1 MLTPDSR
8 TVLLDDLRAPTG
20 YTIDHAVAT
29 TFTLDL
35 TAAMLPPFA
44 IANIG
49 ITGRRP
55 DPITLLQALRHAS
68 DKVDIFCQ
76 AGAIGVPRSEDLVAF
91 LEPMVHQV
99 IPTGGLFH
107 PKVWVMRFV
116 ADDARPK
123 YRLLVLSR
131 NLTHDNTWDI
141 AVRLDSES
149 VSDERLEVNDPLV
162 ALLRWL
168 PEHVHHIGGDR
179 ATRVQSLAEEIAHVS
194 WERPEDV
201 ECLSFHVVGIP
212 GQDALSLQ
220 AGRHLVISP
229 FVEDDG
235 LARATRGHQKPPTLI
250 SRQETLDALSDDA
263 LDGVDAYTLAADVDL
278 PTTDETGEDEPDV
291 PLLHGLHAKVYVL
304 EPTDKWTKARV
315 LLGSSNATTPGLT
328 GNIEFLAEVFG
339 RRDRL
344 GIDSILPP
352 DAESRNGLRPLIE
365 PYVRQP
371 PLDREDERTRR
382 RLQGTLRSIAAIEHL
397 VEIVDDATS
406 ADGHTYRATISTGAD
421 YPSTEARV
429 SVALLTRRASTADV
443 ERRPH
448 LVVHHLPPADI
459 SPCVIVTA
467 SEGEVTESTIVLG
480 RLIGAPEGRLDAVIA
495 RQIDDP
501 EKFMRLLMLMLS
513 LGNPSELA
521 ALLAAHRGSDN
532 GGGSLDITTS
542 GVLEL
547 VLRGLSTGG
556 AGIDD
561 LDHLITKV
569 LDDDVLPAGF
579 REFWSQVSQARRLL
593 EDTR

>member
-1 MLTPDSR
+1 MLKPESR
-8 TVLLDDLRAPTG
+8 TVLLEDLRAPSG
-20 YTIDHAVAT
+20 FTIDHAVAT

-44 IANIG
+44 IADIG

-76 AGAIGVPRSEDLVAF
+76 AGSIGVPRSEDLVAF

-99 IPTGGLFH
+99 VPTRGLFH

-116 ADDARPK
+116 ADDAPPS

-149 VSDERLEVNDPLV
+149 IADEPLDVNDPLV

-168 PEHVHHIGGDR
+168 PEHVHHID
-179 ATRVQSLAEEIAHVS
+179 ATRMTRLRSLTDEIAHVR

-201 ECLSFHVVGIP
+201 ETLSFHVIGLP
-212 GQDALSLQ
+212 GHDTPSLH

-229 FVEDDG
+229 FVEADG
-235 LARATRGHQKPPTLI
+235 LRTATQGHKKSPTLI
-250 SRQETLDALSDDA
+250 SRQETLDDMPADA
-263 LDGVDAYTLAADVDL
+263 LEGVATYTLAADVDL
-278 PTTDETGEDEPDV
+278 PTTDDTVEDEPDMS
-291 PLLHGLHAKVYVL
+291 LLHGLHAKAYVL

-328 GNIEFLAEVFG
+328 SNVEFLVEVIG

-344 GIDSILPP
+344 GIERVLPP
-352 DAESRNGLRPLIE
+352 DAESRDGLRPIIE
-365 PYVRQP
+365 PYVRRP
-371 PLDREDERTRR
+371 PKDRDEERTRR
-382 RLQGTLRSIAAIEHL
+382 RLQGSLRSIAAIEHL
-397 VEIVDDATS
+397 IEVAAEDTADDE
-406 ADGHTYRATISTGAD
+406 HTYRATISASAG
-421 YPSTEARV
+421 YPTTNASA
-429 SVALLTRRASTADV
+429 SIALLTRRASSAGVTG
-443 ERRPH
+443 RPDH
-448 LVVHHLPPADI
+448 VVRHLPPADI
-459 SPCVIVTA
+459 SPCVIVTLT
-467 SEGEVTESTIVLG
+467 EGDITESTVVLG

-495 RQIDDP
+495 RQVNDRD
-501 EKFMRLLMLMLS
+501 KFMRLLMLMLS
-513 LGNPSELA
+513 LGSPSDLA
-521 ALLAAHRGSDN
+521 TLLAARRGSGS

-547 VLRGLSTGG
+547 VLRGLSSDGG
-556 AGIDD
+556 GIED
-561 LDHLITKV
+561 LDHLITEV
-569 LDDDVLPAGF
+569 LDDEVLPEGF
-579 REFWSQVSQARRLL
+579 RTFWDEVSHARRLL
-593 EDTR
+593 KVSR

>member
-1 MLTPDSR
+1 
-8 TVLLDDLRAPTG
+8 
-20 YTIDHAVAT
+20 
-29 TFTLDL
+29 
-35 TAAMLPPFA
+35 
-44 IANIG
+44 
-49 ITGRRP
+49 
-55 DPITLLQALRHAS
+55 
-68 DKVDIFCQ
+68 
-76 AGAIGVPRSEDLVAF
+76 
-91 LEPMVHQV
+91 
-99 IPTGGLFH
+99 
-107 PKVWVMRFV
+107 MRFV
-116 ADDARPK
+116 AEDAQPK

-141 AVRLDSES
+141 VVRLDSES
-149 VSDERLEVNDPLV
+149 VADERLEVNDPLV

-168 PEHVHHIGGDR
+168 PEHVHHISAGR
-179 ATRVQSLAEEIAHVS
+179 ASRVQSLAEEIAHVS

-201 ECLSFHVVGIP
+201 ESVSFHVVGVP
-212 GQDALSLQ
+212 GHDALSLH

-235 LARATRGHQKPPTLI
+235 LARATRGHQKVPTLI

-328 GNIEFLAEVFG
+328 GNIEFLVDVFG

-344 GIDSILPP
+344 GIDRILPP

-397 VEIVDDATS
+397 VEIVDDTTS
-406 ADGHTYRATISTGAD
+406 ADGHTYRATISTSVD
-421 YPSTEARV
+421 YPSTKASV

-443 ERRPH
+443 DRRPH

-467 SEGEVTESTIVLG
+467 SEDDVTESTIVLS

-521 ALLAAHRGSDN
+521 ALPAAHRGSDN